1 MHATTSPQHD
11 DANRATAAF
20 QGDIAAIALE
30 NIFQLFD
37 FAALTG
43 KLEVSAP
50 NNHGSFY
57 FTQGTFTYGMLRVH
71 PRKIGEILSASGV
84 ISEEQLREC
93 LRLHEQ
99 DGQQRPLGQVLLDRG
114 YVEPGRLDNSLLRQV
129 KEAFFTALAWRQGTF
144 AFYPGLVPAPETM
157 QLQERVDHLMLE
169 GMVYLDTLASPDS

>member
-1 MHATTSPQHD
+1 MHTPTPPQHD
-11 DANRATAAF
+11 AASQATAAF

-43 KLEVSAP
+43 KLEVRAP
-50 NNHGSFY
+50 DNHGNFY
-57 FTQGTFTYGMLRVH
+57 FSQGTFTYGMLHVH

-99 DGQQRPLGQVLLDRG
+99 DGQQRPLGQVLLDKG
-114 YVEPGRLDNSLLRQV
+114 YIDPSLLDDSLLRQV

-144 AFYPGLVPAPETM
+144 AFYPGLIPTSETM
-157 QLQERVDHLMLE
+157 QLRERVDHLMLE